1 MDERTAV
8 VTGGG
13 TGIGRAITAALAEQ
27 GQRVVVVGRRFDV
40 LQACANELTAAA
52 GKPASVTAF
61 RADLTDVDDVAAL
74 AEHVRAELGTLDILV
89 NNAGGS
95 QRGPVDSLA
104 DLAAKWRDTMTQNVV
119 SAVITT
125 EALRPLL
132 RRPGGRVV
140 VISSRSAR
148 SGGGDS
154 AYASSKAAL
163 NRWIV
168 SLASELGGDGIT
180 ANVVSPGFV
189 PDTELYGDAGPA
201 PEWHARIAKGIA
213 MGRVGEPSDIASV
226 VRYVTSPEAG
236 WVTGTVVEVDG
247 GVRISL

>member
-1 MDERTAV
+1 MDERSAV

-13 TGIGRAITAALAEQ
+13 TGIGRAIAAVLAEQ
-27 GQRVVVVGRRFDV
+27 GQRVLVVGRRLDV
-40 LQACANELTAAA
+40 LQACADSLNSRID
-52 GKPASVTAF
+52 GPARVTAF
-61 RADLTDVDDVAAL
+61 RADLTDVDDVGAL
-74 AEHVRAELGTLDILV
+74 AEHVRTNVGTLDVLV

-95 QRGPVDSLA
+95 RRGSVESLA
-104 DLAAKWRDTMTQNVV
+104 DVAAKWQDTMTQNVV

-125 EALRPLL
+125 EALRPML
-132 RRPGGRVV
+132 RRPGGRVI

-189 PDTELYGDAGPA
+189 PDTELYGDTGPA

-213 MGRVGEPSDIASV
+213 MGRVGEPSDIASAV
-226 VRYVTSPEAG
+226 SYVASAEAT
-236 WVTGTVVEVDG
+236 WITGTVFEVDG
-247 GVRISL
+247 GVRSFL